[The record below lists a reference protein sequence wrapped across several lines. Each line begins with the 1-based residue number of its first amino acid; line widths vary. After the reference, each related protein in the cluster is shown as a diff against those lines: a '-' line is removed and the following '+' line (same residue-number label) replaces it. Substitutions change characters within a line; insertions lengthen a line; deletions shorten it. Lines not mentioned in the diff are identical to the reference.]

1 MDATSVSQMLPD
13 RDILAREVCSVL
25 GDGGTMDHARAAV
38 AWAMRRF
45 GPLLEAP
52 AARAERVRPGVL
64 VPTNTELV
72 LADLVDVKG
81 AAGIVGTT
89 RANIMRW
96 SNGQGRTD
104 FPDPVLVLDCG
115 KHWSGAT
122 LRKWV
127 ADVFPVDQAQDLQ
140 EAGKTR

>member
-1 MDATSVSQMLPD
+1 MLPD

-38 AWAMRRF
+38 AWAMKRF

-52 AARAERVRPGVL
+52 AARVERVPAAL
-64 VPTNTELV
+64 I
-72 LADLVDVKG
+72 ADLVGEKE

-89 RANIMRW
+89 RANIKRW

-104 FPDPVLVLDCG
+104 MPDPVLVLDCG
-115 KHWSGAT
+115 PHWSGAT
-122 LRKWV
+122 LRRWV
-127 ADVFPVDQAQDLQ
+127 DKMRPAETTPTPPHAHDLDN
-140 EAGKTR
+140 GKTS

>member
-1 MDATSVSQMLPD
+1 MLPD

-52 AARAERVRPGVL
+52 AARVERVPAAL
-64 VPTNTELV
+64 I
-72 LADLVDVKG
+72 ADLVGEKE

-89 RANIMRW
+89 RANIKRW

-104 FPDPVLVLDCG
+104 MPDPVLVLDCG
-115 KHWSGAT
+115 PHWSGAT

>member
-1 MDATSVSQMLPD
+1 MLSMDATSASQMLPD
-13 RDILAREVCSVL
+13 RDVLAREVCSVL

-52 AARAERVRPGVL
+52 AARVERVPAAL
-64 VPTNTELV
+64 I
-72 LADLVDVKG
+72 ADLVGEKE

-89 RANIMRW
+89 RANIKRW

-104 FPDPVLVLDCG
+104 MPDPALVLDCG

-122 LRKWV
+122 LRRWT

-140 EAGKTR
+140 EAGKSS

>member
-1 MDATSVSQMLPD
+1 MLPD

-38 AWAMRRF
+38 AWAMKRF

-52 AARAERVRPGVL
+52 AARVERVPAAL
-64 VPTNTELV
+64 I
-72 LADLVDVKG
+72 ADLVGEKE

-89 RANIMRW
+89 RANIKRW

-104 FPDPVLVLDCG
+104 MPDPVLVLDCG
-115 KHWSGAT
+115 PHWSGAT

>member
-1 MDATSVSQMLPD
+1 MLPD

-38 AWAMRRF
+38 DWAMRRF

-52 AARAERVRPGVL
+52 AARVERVPAAL
-64 VPTNTELV
+64 I
-72 LADLVDVKG
+72 ADLVGEKE

-89 RANIMRW
+89 RANIKRW

-104 FPDPVLVLDCG
+104 MPDPVLVLDCG

-122 LRKWV
+122 LRRWV